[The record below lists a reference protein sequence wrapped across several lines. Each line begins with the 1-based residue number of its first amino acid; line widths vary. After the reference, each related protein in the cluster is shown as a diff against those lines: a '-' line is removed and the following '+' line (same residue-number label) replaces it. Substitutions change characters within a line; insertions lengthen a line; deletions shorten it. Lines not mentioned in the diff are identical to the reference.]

1 MATNIFVNLPVK
13 SLETSVKFFEAL
25 GYTFNKQFTDEN
37 ATCLVISENIYA
49 MLLVEPFFQ
58 TFTDKEIVDATRQTE
73 VLIALSADSRE
84 EVDTLVDKA
93 LAAGATYRN
102 GPQDHGF
109 MYSRSFQ
116 DPDGHNWEVLFM
128 EPSHIQ

>member
-1 MATNIFVNLPVK
+1 MATNIFINLPVK
-13 SLETSVKFFEAL
+13 SLATSVTFFEAL

-84 EVDTLVDKA
+84 DVDTLVDKA

-116 DPDGHNWEVLFM
+116 DPDGHNWEILFM

>member
-1 MATNIFVNLPVK
+1 VTTNIFLNLPVK
-13 SLETSVKFFEAL
+13 SLDTSVKFFEAL

-58 TFTDKEIVDATRQTE
+58 TFTNKQIADTSRQTE
-73 VLIALSADSRE
+73 VLIALSVDSRAD
-84 EVDTLVDKA
+84 VDTLVDKA
-93 LAAGATYRN
+93 LAAGGTYAN
-102 GPQDHGF
+102 DPQDQGF

-116 DPDGHNWEVLFM
+116 DPDGHTWEILFM
-128 EPSHIQ
+128 EPSHVQ